1 MSDPL
6 DLVFAG
12 SSEFAVPSLM
22 RLAAAGH
29 RLRAVLTQ
37 PDRPAGRKRRLTPTP
52 VRVAAES
59 MAVPVWTP
67 ATLKDEAVQGALK
80 DLSPD
85 ALVVVDYGLILP
97 EAVLRIPRLGCI
109 NGHASLLPR
118 WRGAAPIEHAIL
130 AGDEQ
135 TGISVMAMDKGLDTG
150 PVFATRIV
158 ALRGDETAGTLRPRM
173 AEACAELLSET
184 LPGIADGRLAAGPQP
199 EEGALYATKLTT
211 ADARLDWNETA
222 AALARRVRAFNPR
235 PGAHTTL
242 AGERMKVFEA
252 VPLAGPVHEAEPGRV
267 VRTGPEGIDVAT
279 GSGILRILRLQMPG
293 RRVVTAR
300 EFINANDPAG
310 RILGR
315 NGV

>member
-1 MSDPL
+1 MSKAL

-12 SSEFAVPSLM
+12 SSDFAVPSLQ
-22 RLAAAGH
+22 RLAADGH

-59 MAVPVWTP
+59 LGIPVRTP
-67 ATLKDEAVQGALK
+67 ETLRDQAVQEALE

-130 AGDEQ
+130 AGDQ
-135 TGISVMAMDKGLDTG
+135 TTGITVMAMERGLDTG
-150 PVFATRIV
+150 PVYATRV
-158 ALRGDETAGTLRPRM
+158 VDLRGDETAGALRGRL
-173 AEACAELLSET
+173 AKDCAEVLSDA
-184 LPGIADGRLAAGPQP
+184 LPGIASGRLSARPQP
-199 EEGALYATKLTT
+199 EEGVVYAAKLTT

-222 AALARRVRAFNPR
+222 ATLARRVRAFNPR
-235 PGAHTTL
+235 PGAHTVL
-242 AGERMKVFEA
+242 AGERVKVLEA
-252 VPLAGPVHEAEPGRV
+252 AAIPADVGDAAPGLV

-279 GSGILRILRLQMPG
+279 AEGILRILRLQLPG
-293 RRVVTAR
+293 RRAVAAR
-300 EFINANDPAG
+300 DFINANDPVG
-310 RILGR
+310 QTLGQ
-315 NGV
+315 NV